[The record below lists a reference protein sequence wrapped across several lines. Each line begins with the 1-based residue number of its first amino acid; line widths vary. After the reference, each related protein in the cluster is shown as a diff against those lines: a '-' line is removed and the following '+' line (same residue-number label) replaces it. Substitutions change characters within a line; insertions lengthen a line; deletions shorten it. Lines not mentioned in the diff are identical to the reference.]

1 MSRVLVVDAE
11 RCDGCKECV
20 KACSMRHGGT
30 EDPERSRIKI
40 DELQGVFVPVVCQQC
55 EDAPCIASCPT
66 SSRTR
71 DRVTSKTKI
80 DYGRCISCK
89 TCIAV
94 CPFGASHFDK
104 LENRVVVCDLCDGD
118 PQCVRVCDRG
128 ALRYVDKREI
138 NLPKQF
144 DAAEKLASAS
154 ARRSRARPSSATPGF
169 KGRP

>member
-20 KACSMRHGGT
+20 KACSLKHGGT
-30 EDPERSRIKI
+30 DDPERSRIKI

-104 LENRVVVCDLCDGD
+104 VEDRVVVCDLCDGD

-128 ALRYVDKREI
+128 ALRYVEKREI

-154 ARRSRARPSSATPGF
+154 TGRAKARGRSER
-169 KGRP
+169 